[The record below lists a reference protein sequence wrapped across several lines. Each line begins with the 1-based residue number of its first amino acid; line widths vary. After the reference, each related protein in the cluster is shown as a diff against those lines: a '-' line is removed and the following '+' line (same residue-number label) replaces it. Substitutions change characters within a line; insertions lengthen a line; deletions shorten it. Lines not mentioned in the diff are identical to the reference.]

1 MTNTKRTTEYL
12 KVLNDIDNA
21 YTQVL
26 SIIDSCHERNTFNRE
41 YFAKPFKRWFARQ
54 MDLKVSK

>member
-21 YTQVL
+21 YTEVL
-26 SIIDSCHERNTFNRE
+26 SIIDSCTERNTFNRG
-41 YFAKPFKRWFARQ
+41 YFEKPFKRWFARQ
-54 MDLKVSK
+54 MDLKVAK